1 MFWYKEW
8 KFLEA
13 NINCPMIRQKFCV
26 NKKLV
31 ERWKKSL
38 NSRDIPEAA
47 AAASTGCASLSR
59 LSATMQQCSL
69 CSCSICIAHCMSSFL
84 CHKFACAFFVDYV
97 PCTVVQTVTT
107 STWYTELCKVSNTT
121 IFRTGLQSSEATASV
136 SQCQSL
142 DRQPFFPAP
151 PSILTRRHAPLCST
165 YSRQHFHM
173 EICQTSTCSRNTIC
187 SLHLFIRKY
196 FWKSTI
202 LSKIRLPPLWRHAP
216 PCSNYSRQHFHMEI
230 CQTCSRNTFGSN
242 NLQPA
247 PVSKKVFLKIHNFVK
262 DIDKKPSSSMEEK
275 TLPYALCVK
284 ECKRENWWQWWTYN
298 SIERCWGMDDIG
310 SKCDIFC

>member
-1 MFWYKEW
+1 
-8 KFLEA
+8 
-13 NINCPMIRQKFCV
+13 MIRQKFCV

-107 STWYTELCKVSNTT
+107 STWYTEHCKVSNTS

-136 SQCQSL
+136 SQCQSSE
-142 DRQPFFPAP
+142 RQPFFPAP
-151 PSILTRRHAPLCST
+151 PSILTRRHAQLCFDTVLWHSGGMLNCASAILGST
-165 YSRQHFHM
+165 FTWRSAKPVPAL
-173 EICQTSTCSRNTIC
+173 EIQFAACTC
-187 SLHLFIRKY
+187 L
-196 FWKSTI
+196 
-202 LSKIRLPPLWRHAP
+202 
-216 PCSNYSRQHFHMEI
+216 
-230 CQTCSRNTFGSN
+230 
-242 NLQPA
+242 
-247 PVSKKVFLKIHNFVK
+247 
-262 DIDKKPSSSMEEK
+262 
-275 TLPYALCVK
+275 
-284 ECKRENWWQWWTYN
+284 
-298 SIERCWGMDDIG
+298 
-310 SKCDIFC
+310 